1 MVKISLN
8 SWLFLLPQTNKATVL
23 SCRSLFGENK
33 FSLKYF
39 VLKSFVRYKY
49 ARTLRIFHKILNLSF
64 ETFFLMS
71 QGTYSDAEVYDTI
84 VNMTDEVSS
93 NLVYVHE
100 RSKTATIPPGM
111 RSSLLKGIL
120 GLSKVLV
127 RHQQRS
133 PSIQCLSISLFS
145 TCQSKRQLMLYI
157 LV

>member
-1 MVKISLN
+1 
-8 SWLFLLPQTNKATVL
+8 
-23 SCRSLFGENK
+23 
-33 FSLKYF
+33 
-39 VLKSFVRYKY
+39 
-49 ARTLRIFHKILNLSF
+49 
-64 ETFFLMS
+64 MS

-84 VNMTDEVSS
+84 VNMMDEVSS

-127 RHQQRS
+127 RYQQVVS
-133 PSIQCLSISLFS
+133 FDSMFIEFSFS
-145 TCQSKRQLMLYI
+145 TCQSKQQLMPYI